1 VSLQVEFHPA
11 AREEFDAAMAYYE
24 AARPHLGFAFLEA
37 VQEATTHAQ
46 RVPLAGS
53 PVSTGLRRILV
64 RRFPYYLLYAVEE
77 TRIFLL
83 AVAHFR
89 RRPRYWQ
96 QRLR

>member
-1 VSLQVEFHPA
+1 
-11 AREEFDAAMAYYE
+11 MAYYE

-37 VQEATTHAQ
+37 VQEATAYAQ

-53 PVSTGLRRILV
+53 PVSTDLRRLLV

-77 TRIFLL
+77 TRIFIL

-89 RRPRYWQ
+89 RRPGYWQ
-96 QRLR
+96 PRLG